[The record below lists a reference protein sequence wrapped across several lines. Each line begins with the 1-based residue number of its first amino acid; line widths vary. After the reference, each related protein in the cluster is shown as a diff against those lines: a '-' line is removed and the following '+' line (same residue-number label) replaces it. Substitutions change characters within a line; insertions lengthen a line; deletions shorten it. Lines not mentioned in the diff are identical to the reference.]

1 MQYQTFKPTILN
13 DSTNQQQQ
21 GIIRPSVKFES
32 RKIDQT
38 NSIDEN
44 KKSIAKQIESI
55 EQIQEIEEQK
65 SIIEGQNQFIQILRN
80 SIESKLQ
87 IEGFQIILEQID
99 NMSREQ
105 KIDLFALITQLY
117 QELSIQNQQNTQVDN
132 LQQLV
137 DNLNKQINCY
147 AKELMELKVDK
158 QYLLDQLDQLQ
169 GVTKDDDNILFKE
182 ALISKLELENQH
194 LKTQIQQLNQ
204 QNEKYQEDL
213 TQLEKRLN
221 KIHLNLKTEECEKEE
236 LIKELE
242 NLKQTFYKSQVK
254 EEHKLELN
262 LALKE
267 QELEFSNN
275 KIKKLDA
282 QIKELNLVI
291 EEQQKQIGT
300 QKYQIENL
308 QQQHQL
314 QYDQLEIEMNQ
325 YRNEIHEQQIYCEQL
340 QQQLSVSEQF
350 IQQIID
356 QMRKMVNTN
365 ETDIFNILQQLQ
377 DNIANQTQ
385 IELRLKQSEQEKSQI
400 IFDLQHQFTDSQQN
414 NQQLSEQISI
424 LSAQTQQYQ
433 SDIKQMEKQK
443 RMFRLEFAHMKQL
456 DEQKNQEIKE
466 LQTQFQKFDKK
477 FSEQLEKSIK
487 IEKENAQLKEQLS
500 LSQQQL
506 ANMKNQVSNK
516 KCLSFSQSSFTEQK
530 AKNYDYIALLQT
542 FEKVKPLFP
551 SESLDLVQEMHAL
564 QNKLVRTEEIDSQ
577 LIQEEI
583 KIQQKIS
590 IQQLNIKNMQA
601 YLTKLISE
609 NKKLKLELQMNQPIQ
624 GQQQTQSQECLSYDQ
639 GRSFSRFHKQSMSVH
654 TKPKFQ

>member
-13 DSTNQQQQ
+13 DTTNQQQQ
-21 GIIRPSVKFES
+21 GMARPSSKFVS
-32 RKIDQT
+32 QKIDHT
-38 NSIDEN
+38 NSINEN
-44 KKSIAKQIESI
+44 KKSVAQQIEAI
-55 EQIQEIEEQK
+55 EYIQEIEEQK
-65 SIIEGQNQFIQILRN
+65 SVIEGQNQFIQILRN

-87 IEGFQIILEQID
+87 IEGFQMILDQVE
-99 NMSREQ
+99 NMSKEQ

-117 QELSIQNQQNTQVDN
+117 QELSIQNQQNAQVEN

-137 DNLNKQINCY
+137 ENLNKQINCY
-147 AKELMELKVDK
+147 AKELTELKVDK

-169 GVTKDDDNILFKE
+169 GITKDDDTILFKD
-182 ALISKLELENQH
+182 AQISKLESEIQH
-194 LKTQIQQLNQ
+194 YKTQNQ
-204 QNEKYQEDL
+204 KLLLQNEKYQEDL

-275 KIKKLDA
+275 KIKKLEA
-282 QIKELNLVI
+282 QIKELNLLI

-325 YRNEIHEQQIYCEQL
+325 YRNEIHEQQMYCEQL
-340 QQQLSVSEQF
+340 QSQLSVSEQF

-356 QMRKMVNTN
+356 EMRKIIKTN
-365 ETDIFNILQQLQ
+365 DSDIFNILQQLSE
-377 DNIANQTQ
+377 NIQTLNSNEQ
-385 IELRLKQSEQEKSQI
+385 RLKQSEHEKSQI

-414 NQQLSEQISI
+414 NQQLSEQIS
-424 LSAQTQQYQ
+424 LLTAQTQQYQ
-433 SDIKQMEKQK
+433 NDIKQLEKQK
-443 RMFRLEFAHMKQL
+443 RLFRQEFAHMKQL
-456 DEQKNQEIKE
+456 EEQKNQEIKE
-466 LQTQFQKFDKK
+466 LEKQFQKFDKK
-477 FSEQLEKSIK
+477 FSEQLERSIK

-506 ANMKNQVSNK
+506 ANAKSQVSNK
-516 KCLSFSQSSFTEQK
+516 KSLSFSQSSFTEQK

-551 SESLDLVQEMHAL
+551 SEALDLVQEMHTL
-564 QNKLVRTEEIDSQ
+564 QNKLVRTDEIDSQ

-590 IQQLNIKNMQA
+590 IQQLNLKNMQA
-601 YLTKLISE
+601 YLSKILSE
-609 NKKLKLELQMNQPIQ
+609 NKKLKLELQMNQPIHAEQ
-624 GQQQTQSQECLSYDQ
+624 SQSQECLSYDQ

-654 TKPKFQ
+654 TKPKCQ